1 MSKQLDLLNFHR
13 KQFEQ
18 VLSSELDSSYLP
30 ENVKLLLNGGL
41 QGIKHY
47 LAMLDSVNQRNLA
60 LQKEA
65 LPKKL

>member
-1 MSKQLDLLNFHR
+1 M
-13 KQFEQ
+13 
-18 VLSSELDSSYLP
+18 
-30 ENVKLLLNGGL
+30 KLLLNGGL